1 MIPLSKTSLGATL
14 LSLFTLW
21 AGQAAAAPR
30 AGLFFAWDVLEPK
43 DPSIARDFPDPAIIQ
58 GGDGWYAFATRPI
71 DGSQRNVQWAKA
83 ADPEGPWTYIDS
95 DLLPNAGAWQDNANV
110 WAPDVRQVTDGTYV
124 MYYSAQLLNS
134 SHHCIG
140 AATAT
145 DVTGPWTAKDEPWAC
160 DLEQGGSIDPSGFYD
175 EETGRR
181 KHHSSPP
188 TGPRLECSRNF
199 QNATLQ
205 ALWQVTNTC
214 DLGFVVYKIDGNSIG
229 NGGNCNNGVE
239 PIVPTPIMLQE
250 VGPDGITRIGEA
262 TQILDRTDAD
272 GPLVEA
278 PNLIKTEEG
287 SYALFYSSWCY
298 TDTRYDV
305 KYVLSKS
312 VEGPYKRTR
321 SPSLVETSNF
331 GLTSP
336 GGATSIVGGGLM
348 VFHANCDVEAGAR
361 CMYTANFTVTGRN
374 VLVN

>member
-1 MIPLSKTSLGATL
+1 MISLSKASLGATL
-14 LSLFTLW
+14 LSLSSLW
-21 AGQAAAAPR
+21 LGQAAAAPR
-30 AGLFFAWDVLEPK
+30 GAGLFFMWDVLEPK
-43 DPSIARDFPDPAIIQ
+43 DPSIARDFPDPSIIQ
-58 GGDGWYAFATRPI
+58 GGDGWYAFATRPV

-110 WAPDVRQVTDGTYV
+110 WAPDVRQVADGTYV

-140 AATAT
+140 AATAD
-145 DVTGPWTAKDEPWAC
+145 DVTGPWTAKDEAWVC

-181 KHHSSPP
+181 
-188 TGPRLECSRNF
+188 
-199 QNATLQ
+199 
-205 ALWQVTNTC
+205 
-214 DLGFVVYKIDGNSIG
+214 FVVYKIDGNSIG

-239 PIVPTPIMLQE
+239 PIVSTPIMLQE
-250 VGPDGITRIGEA
+250 VGADGITLVGEA

-298 TDTRYDV
+298 TDVRYDV

-348 VFHANCDVEAGAR
+348 VFHANCDVETGAR
-361 CMYTANFTVTGRN
+361 CMYTANFTVTGTN

>member
-1 MIPLSKTSLGATL
+1 MISLSKASLGTAL
-14 LSLFTLW
+14 LSLSSLW
-21 AGQAAAAPR
+21 IGKAAAAPTAA
-30 AGLFFAWDVLEPK
+30 AGLFFMWDVLEPK
-43 DPSIARDFPDPAIIQ
+43 DPSIDRDFPDPAIIQ
-58 GGDGWYAFATRPI
+58 GGDGWYAFATRPV
-71 DGSQRNVQWAKA
+71 DGSKRNVQWAKA

-95 DLLPNAGAWQDNANV
+95 DLLPNAGAWQDNENV
-110 WAPDVRQVTDGTYV
+110 WAPDVRQVADGTYV
-124 MYYSAQLLNS
+124 MYYAAQLLNS

-140 AATAT
+140 AATAK

-175 EETGRR
+175 EATGKRY
-181 KHHSSPP
+181 
-188 TGPRLECSRNF
+188 
-199 QNATLQ
+199 
-205 ALWQVTNTC
+205 
-214 DLGFVVYKIDGNSIG
+214 VVYKIDGNSIG
-229 NGGNCNNGVE
+229 HGGDCNNGVE

-250 VGPDGITRIGEA
+250 VGQDGITRVGNA

-305 KYVLSKS
+305 KYVLSDS
-312 VEGPYKRTR
+312 VEGPYKRKR

-348 VFHANCDVEAGAR
+348 VFHANCDAETGAR
-361 CMYTANFTVTGRN
+361 CMYTANFTVTGTN